1 MVEYQMMKFPWAFKK
16 LMLTITILSLFLSS
30 ACNDASRPKTL
41 ADLFAK
47 LEIHLDEAEK
57 FVVNE
62 DVLREGRDNT
72 FWTILAQHD
81 ETYIKLEIIKNVDDK
96 TARQLV
102 EERKYAILSLY
113 EHIPSAYPGM
123 ITNTVESPDE
133 FKPVIMP
140 LNIQGMSIPV
150 YLLYSTSRFTYGATT
165 KDLIKY
171 RGALI
176 FINRPDSRILLRMD
190 VFIPKNTFNKEE
202 VLKWLGTLQ
211 ISDRLAPDS
220 KTKSEIASVGV
231 PETKQPDGSSN
242 RRIRLGQS
250 GDFNLIII
258 AFEPLG
264 ANHVGIYG
272 YTKDTTPNL
281 DRFSKGAFVF
291 KNAISPS
298 SWTLPVFMSWFTG
311 LYPSQH
317 RIVNKYHIY
326 KADKQ
331 VYSNLA
337 ELTPSAVTLAQVL
350 KTHGYKTAGFTGG
363 AALSRSFGY
372 NLGFDTYYDDATFG
386 GFDISFEMALSWLEQ
401 NKSQKFFLFV
411 QGFDVHGRY
420 PLPDSN
426 RNPFIEFDYK
436 GKYSGSIDE
445 YWKLRNLS
453 IDQRPLN
460 MSAADVNFWNAV
472 YDAKIS
478 EADKRFGKFIDA
490 IQKLE
495 LMDQTII
502 LISSGSG
509 NEYYEHQRF
518 DHGFSLYDEL
528 LRVPLILKIPGSKGG
543 MIADQVRTLDIM
555 PTALDILAIPLDEK
569 IKTQMQGT
577 SLLSLMNGETKKL
590 YAFSETDYLL
600 QAFLRSVRSPE
611 GYKYIYALD
620 TENRELYN
628 LLVDPR
634 EQTNLISKEK
644 RIAYELE
651 QKLFRHLKSLRQN
664 ALQP

>member
-1 MVEYQMMKFPWAFKK
+1 MFPRALKK
-16 LMLTITILSLFLSS
+16 LMLIAAILSLFLSS

-41 ADLFAK
+41 EHIFAK
-47 LEIHLDEAEK
+47 LDIHLDEAEN

-62 DVLREGRDNT
+62 DVLRKGRDNT
-72 FWTILAQHD
+72 FWTIQAQHG
-81 ETYIKLEIIKNVDDK
+81 ETYIKLEIVKNVDNE
-96 TARQLV
+96 TARQLI

-123 ITNTVESPDE
+123 ITKTVESPDE
-133 FKPVIMP
+133 FKPEIIP
-140 LNIQGMSIPV
+140 INIQGISVPA
-150 YLLYSTSRFTYGATT
+150 YLLYSTSRFTYGATA

-176 FINRPDSRILLRMD
+176 FVYRPDSRILLRMD
-190 VFIPKNTFNKEE
+190 VFIPEEIFNQDE
-202 VLKWLGTLQ
+202 VLKWLSTLQ
-211 ISDRLAPDS
+211 FSGHLTPESIT
-220 KTKSEIASVGV
+220 KTEIASVEDS
-231 PETKQPDGSSN
+231 ETKQPDGLSHYQVGL
-242 RRIRLGQS
+242 RRS
-250 GDFNLIII
+250 EDFNLIII

-281 DRFSKGAFVF
+281 DSFSKGAFVF

-326 KADKQ
+326 KEDKQ

-337 ELTPSAVTLAQVL
+337 ELNPSALTLAQVL
-350 KTHGYKTAGFTGG
+350 KAHGYKTAGFTGG

-372 NLGFDTYYDDATFG
+372 NLGFDTYNDDATFG
-386 GFDISFEMALSWLEQ
+386 GFDISFGKALRWLEQ
-401 NKSQKFFLFV
+401 NRSQKFFVFV

-420 PLPDSN
+420 PLPDN
-426 RNPFIEFDYK
+426 YRNPFVEFGYN
-436 GKYSGSIDE
+436 GKYSGSVDE
-445 YWKLRNLS
+445 YWDLRNLS
-453 IDQRPLN
+453 LDQRSLKMPT
-460 MSAADVNFWNAV
+460 ADVNFWNAV
-472 YDAKIS
+472 YDAKIL

-490 IQKLE
+490 IQKLG
-495 LMDQTII
+495 LIDQTII

-528 LRVPLILKIPGSKGG
+528 IRVPLILKVPGSKGG

-555 PTALDILAIPLDEK
+555 PTVLDVLAIPFNEK

-620 TENRELYN
+620 TEKRELYN
-628 LLVDPR
+628 LFKDPW

-664 ALQP
+664 AFQP